1 MDKHEALSPQ
11 AEPMEMANDFE
22 QSGPGAD
29 DGSEPLYSEDDAIG
43 PDEGGQYRFS
53 RKLSVLSEPA
63 GVRSSAVGALR
74 NHLSQQ
80 HLRLGRR
87 ALAICSVGNNVNRTE
102 VSANLAIASAQSG
115 AATVL
120 LDTNFREPELDNFFI
135 PPGPQLGLSEY
146 LRGDVSDPA
155 AILRTSVVDNL
166 TVVHAGAA
174 FDDPQALLAGDRF
187 EVLVANLMRNF
198 DFVLA
203 DCPAASM
210 SADARRIASVM
221 RYALIVVKRDVTYV
235 DDVKRLIQELNSDRV
250 SVVGTFLNVS

>member
-1 MDKHEALSPQ
+1 MDKHETLSSD
-11 AEPMEMANDFE
+11 AEPLGIADEFE
-22 QSGPGAD
+22 PFETNID
-29 DGSEPLYSEDDAIG
+29 DASESIISEGSEITI
-43 PDEGGQYRFS
+43 DESGNYRFS

-115 AATVL
+115 ASTVL

-187 EVLVANLMRNF
+187 EVLIANLMRNF

-203 DCPAASM
+203 DCPGASM

-221 RYALIVVKRDVTYV
+221 RYALIVAKRDVTYV
-235 DDVKRLIQELNSDRV
+235 DDIKRLIQELNSDRV